1 MELFKQKKG
10 GQTSE
15 IHSIRVSNEVKEF
28 LKSLENANS
37 FINSLIENTDE
48 FKKWLQDQQ
57 ADNSPDLFEIY
68 AKNTI

>member
-1 MELFKQKKG
+1 M
-10 GQTSE
+10 SE
-15 IHSIRVSNEVKEF
+15 IQSIRVSDEVKEF
-28 LKSLENANS
+28 LRSLENANA

-48 FKKWLQDQQ
+48 FKKWLQDQK